1 MKNNFLGKNNHFKL
15 LTYGKENCLVK
26 ERDKP
31 PDQPYILKYIQ
42 LFDMLPYDSLFSFFQ
57 TSIRRPVE
65 LASRDRRCA
74 ETR

>member
-1 MKNNFLGKNNHFKL
+1 MKEL
-15 LTYGKENCLVK
+15 
-26 ERDKP
+26 DKP